1 MPTSKI
7 VFFSIIGE
15 VMCGIAGIFY
25 FDRVESTELQTQKM
39 TGMLNLI
46 RHRGP
51 DDYGI
56 ESVSD
61 RLILGHRRLSII
73 DVSKSGHQPMTD
85 HEGRNWI
92 AFNGEVYNYIEI
104 RRELISAGYEFST
117 DTDTEVV
124 LTAYEYW
131 GTGCFA
137 KFNGMWAIA
146 IWDAKRDK
154 LILSKDRSGM
164 KPLYYFMNNEMI
176 IFASEFKA
184 VAFAM
189 ERSGIALTYNME
201 KIAHF
206 INRGQYANVIN
217 HCDEH
222 PFEQIQDFKHNHY
235 MEIDAKGRS
244 SLKSYW
250 NLHERSLH
258 LRELTSKLSFQ
269 DKSLLLKE
277 TLYQSVKRHLRSDVP
292 IGISLS
298 GGLDSSA
305 IAAFA
310 SDIHPTIL
318 NTYSIDY
325 YQYEC
330 GEGHFARQINELYQF
345 KSNMIHV
352 DGRDFLDDLEH
363 LIWMREIPSNT
374 YALIS
379 MWNVMKSATKDI
391 TVLLSGQGS
400 DEILAGYHYYYSTYL
415 SDVYAANNSLKEV
428 RAALVDIKDKTEPYL
443 YNHIEQTAL
452 NIAGHHQR
460 QNQFSGG
467 FESLLDNHLHQSM
480 SNLSLP
486 RLLMNEDRCSMAFS
500 IESRLPFLDHE
511 LLELCFAL
519 DYSDKIYGGWT
530 KYILRDVM
538 NPFLP
543 NDVCWRKEKK
553 GYATPF
559 AHWIIQNDGFTDTL
573 RGALK
578 IDSLVDKKQLRGFL
592 NKIDALKK
600 SKTVPDANM
609 TSMLW
614 RLINLELWLKN
625 YRKNV
630 ISTTD
635 DRVIQQG

>member
-1 MPTSKI
+1 
-7 VFFSIIGE
+7 
-15 VMCGIAGIFY
+15 MCGIAGIFY
-25 FDRVESTELQTQKM
+25 FDNVESKEQQAKKM
-39 TGMLNLI
+39 AGMLNLI

-56 ESVSD
+56 ESVSE

-85 HEGRNWI
+85 HGRRNWI

-104 RRELISAGYEFST
+104 RRELISVGYEFST

-124 LTAYEYW
+124 LTAYEHW
-131 GTGCFA
+131 GTRCFA

-146 IWDAKRDK
+146 IWDANRDH

-164 KPLYYFMNNEMI
+164 KPLYYFMNKEFI
-176 IFASEFKA
+176 IFASEIKS

-189 ERSGIALTYNME
+189 EQSGVKMSYNFE

-206 INRGQYANVIN
+206 INHGQYGGFIDHYN
-217 HCDEH
+217 EH
-222 PFEQIQDFKHNHY
+222 PFEQIQDFKHNHF
-235 MEIDAKGRS
+235 MVIDILGRS
-244 SLKSYW
+244 QLETYW
-250 NLHERSLH
+250 SLHEQSRV
-258 LRELTSKLSFQ
+258 LRDLTSKLSFQ
-269 DKSLLLKE
+269 DKSILLKE

-325 YQYEC
+325 YQYDC
-330 GEGHFARQINELYQF
+330 GEGHFAREINDLYQF
-345 KSNMIHV
+345 KANMIHV
-352 DGRDFLDDLEH
+352 NGQDFLDDLEE
-363 LIWMREIPSNT
+363 LIWMREVPSNT

-379 MWNVMKSATKDI
+379 MWNVMKTATKDI

-428 RAALVDIKDKTEPYL
+428 REALVDIKDKTEPYL
-443 YNHIEQTAL
+443 YHHIEQAAM
-452 NIAGHHQR
+452 NIAGHQ
-460 QNQFSGG
+460 QANNQFSGE
-467 FESLLDNHLHQSM
+467 FNSLLDNHLYQST

-500 IESRLPFLDHE
+500 IESRLPFLDYE
-511 LLELCFAL
+511 FLELCFAL
-519 DYSDKIYGGWT
+519 DFSDKIYGGWT

-538 NPFLP
+538 SPFLP
-543 NDVCWRKEKK
+543 NAVCWRKEKK

-559 AHWIIQNDGFTDTL
+559 SHWIIQNNGFIDI
-573 RGALK
+573 LK
-578 IDSLVDKKQLRGFL
+578 SAQKLDSFVDRKQLNIFISQL
-592 NKIDALKK
+592 ETLKMSK
-600 SKTVPDANM
+600 SIPNPQM
-609 TSMLW
+609 TSLLW
-614 RLINLELWLKN
+614 RLINLEIWLRT
-625 YRKNV
+625 YQRNV
-630 ISTTD
+630 LSATD
-635 DRVIQQG
+635 DRVIQ